1 MGQFGPWLALPNF
14 QKSVCKRCLVPLCP
28 IRKKRRGIERWRVR
42 IRKCGAHRREPENSG
57 QVFRKHTKHTLSQP
71 TLAAGQFFGNPTNTY
86 YSISCVQVLSK
97 TPTKHSNF
105 RKDTKH
111 PLHNFPFCRRCGLV
125 TTCKTLKQHSTHGLY
140 S

>member
-1 MGQFGPWLALPNF
+1 MGQFELWLASPNF
-14 QKSVCKRCLVPLCP
+14 QKSVCSHCLVPLCP
-28 IRKKRRGIERWRVR
+28 IRRKRRGIERWRVR
-42 IRKCGAHRREPENSG
+42 IGNVG
-57 QVFRKHTKHTLSQP
+57 QTDESQRTLDRFFVNTPNTHFPNQLWQLDS
-71 TLAAGQFFGNPTNTY
+71 FFGNPTNTY

-125 TTCKTLKQHSTHGLY
+125 TTCKTLKQHSTHGIY